1 MHAEFDHFGT
11 TTTRLRVGPIDG
23 EVDFDRDA
31 QRGSLS
37 VRIATTRITSGVP
50 PLDVRLRE
58 RDLLATDEFPEAFFV
73 ADRFAFDGTRLREV
87 RGEFTLRGTS
97 RPLALR
103 AVRFNCYPSPIFKR
117 EVCGGDFEAE
127 ILRSEYGM
135 THLLPFVGDRVRL
148 LHHRRS
154 GGAIALQSPCGKQ
167 AAAMREYAGTEAWP
181 RVSPVATRA
190 RRNSIFEEP
199 VRSIEGDIPYDAIRS
214 LTTSPLP
221 QDERHHGRRGRRHRH
236 ADGVDG
242 ADGDAA
248 LPEHLAV
255 EGHLPRV
262 RATTSP
268 RRSTTWPA
276 AG

>member
-1 MHAEFDHFGT
+1 MIGLRLPARSRRVSSSGALVCLALTAPHGGAAPYRLDPTHSFVHAEFDHFGT
-11 TTTRLRVGPIDG
+11 TTTRLRIGPIDG

-37 VRIATTRITSGVP
+37 VRIATTRVTSGVP

-148 LHHRRS
+148 L
-154 GGAIALQSPCGKQ
+154 I
-167 AAAMREYAGTEAWP
+167 TVEA
-181 RVSPVATRA
+181 VAR
-190 RRNSIFEEP
+190 
-199 VRSIEGDIPYDAIRS
+199 
-214 LTTSPLP
+214 
-221 QDERHHGRRGRRHRH
+221 
-236 ADGVDG
+236 
-242 ADGDAA
+242 
-248 LPEHLAV
+248 
-255 EGHLPRV
+255 
-262 RATTSP
+262 
-268 RRSTTWPA
+268 
-276 AG
+276 